1 MNIIIFFSHSSSLT
15 HRFILHAYFYIIL
28 TEVITFLIRKDWSK
42 VFLHT
47 LLHKNVL
54 RINEHFLILKFQQ
67 KVLMILE
74 DTYFEVKNA
83 TAFVGPSALQTLGL
97 QTNVSAN

>member
-1 MNIIIFFSHSSSLT
+1 M
-15 HRFILHAYFYIIL
+15 
-28 TEVITFLIRKDWSK
+28 
-42 VFLHT
+42 
-47 LLHKNVL
+47 
-54 RINEHFLILKFQQ
+54 KFQQ

-83 TAFVGPSALQTLGL
+83 TAFMGPSGLQILGL

>member
-1 MNIIIFFSHSSSLT
+1 MNIIIFSSHSPSLT
-15 HRFILHAYFYIIL
+15 HHFILHAYFYIIL
-28 TEVITFLIRKDWSK
+28 TEVITFLIKIESK

-54 RINEHFLILKFQQ
+54 RMNEHFVILKFQQ
-67 KVLMILE
+67 KMLMILE

-83 TAFVGPSALQTLGL
+83 TAFVGPSGLHTLGL